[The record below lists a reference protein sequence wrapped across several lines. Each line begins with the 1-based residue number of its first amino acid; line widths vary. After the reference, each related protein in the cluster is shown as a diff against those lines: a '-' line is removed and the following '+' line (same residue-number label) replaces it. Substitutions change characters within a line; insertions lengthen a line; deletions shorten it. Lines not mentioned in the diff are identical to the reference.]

1 MFPYTKLELCEL
13 IALSH
18 FEFPQILHI
27 WSYDQDDGF
36 GNLISTF
43 DVSIADL
50 TYTNYVINFL
60 GYDSIYGEFLP
71 CQYGD
76 H

>member
-1 MFPYTKLELCEL
+1 MKLLCEL
-13 IALSH
+13 IEASH

-36 GNLISTF
+36 GNIINTLDMCI
-43 DVSIADL
+43 DDL
-50 TYTNYVINFL
+50 SYTVYIINFL
-60 GYDSIYGEFLP
+60 GYDSIYGEFSP
-71 CQYGD
+71 CQYGE